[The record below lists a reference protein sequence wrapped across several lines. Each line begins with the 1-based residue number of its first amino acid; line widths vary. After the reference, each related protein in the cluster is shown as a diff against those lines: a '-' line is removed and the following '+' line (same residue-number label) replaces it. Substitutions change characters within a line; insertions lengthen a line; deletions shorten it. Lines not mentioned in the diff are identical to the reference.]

1 MIVVLIDSHSQV
13 LDILAVQHKSKYCGV
28 KKSVVI
34 LCVTCRKVESKK
46 QGWGVMIRLLMPFF
60 LDATFQS
67 QLKRVDYESVCEKW
81 HGKE

>member
-1 MIVVLIDSHSQV
+1 MFRIMIVVLIDSQV

-28 KKSVVI
+28 KKSVLI

-60 LDATFQS
+60 PRCYISIAAEKGGFWI
-67 QLKRVDYESVCEKW
+67 RVWKVAC
-81 HGKE
+81 